1 MLIVDTSHY
10 PAEDRAALII
20 DQFSDPASGYFAPA
34 DGDDLTKMQ
43 MRFRTWDMGDGCDL
57 LNVQTSGLLIGMRP
71 PRFNSAPDPVIGFAL
86 NLTGTGPMRF
96 SQDDR
101 RQIVPGGTLYIA
113 EMSEA
118 FTLRF
123 GTGED
128 AQAINLRIPLEVLD
142 LPLRDVR
149 KAAQYLPLSPLY
161 DLARTHLLTLSRYTE
176 EHDEPQP
183 SAQQAALHVLRALI
197 KSFDSD

>member
-1 MLIVDTSHY
+1 MLIVDTSQY

-57 LNVQTSGLLIGMRP
+57 LNVQTSGLLIGQRP
-71 PRFNSAPDPVIGFAL
+71 PRFASAPDPVIGFAI
-86 NLTGTGPMRF
+86 NLKSSGPMRF
-96 SQDDR
+96 SQHDR
-101 RQIVPGGTLYIA
+101 GEIVPGGILYIA

-123 GTGED
+123 GTGAD
-128 AQAINLRIPLEVLD
+128 SQAINLRIPLEVLD

-161 DLARTHLLTLSRYTE
+161 GLARQHLLTLVRYTE

-183 SAQQAALHVLRALI
+183 SAQQAALHVMRALI
-197 KSFDSD
+197 KSFSSD

>member
-1 MLIVDTSHY
+1 MLIVDTSHF

-34 DGDDLTKMQ
+34 DGDDLTRMQ

-57 LNVQTSGLLIGMRP
+57 LNVQTSSLLIGQRP

-101 RQIVPGGTLYIA
+101 RQIVPGGILYIA

-123 GTGED
+123 GSGANAE
-128 AQAINLRIPLEVLD
+128 AINLRIPLEVLD

-149 KAAQYLPLSPLY
+149 KAAQFLPRSPLY
-161 DLARTHLLTLSRYTE
+161 DLARKHLLTLARYTE

-183 SAQQAALHVLRALI
+183 NAQQAALHVLRALI
-197 KSFDSD
+197 KSFNSD

>member
-1 MLIVDTSHY
+1 MLIVDTSQY
-10 PAEDRAALII
+10 PAKDRAELII

-57 LNVQTSGLLIGMRP
+57 LNVQTSGLLIGQRP
-71 PRFNSAPDPVIGFAL
+71 PRFSSAPDPVIGFAI
-86 NLTGTGPMRF
+86 NLKSSGPMRF
-96 SQDDR
+96 SQHDR
-101 RQIVPGGTLYIA
+101 GEIVPAGTLYIA

-123 GTGED
+123 GTGADSE
-128 AQAINLRIPLEVLD
+128 AIDLRIPLEVLD

-149 KAAQYLPLSPLY
+149 KAAQWLPRSPFY
-161 DLARTHLLTLSRYTE
+161 ELARQHLLTLVRYTE

-183 SAQQAALHVLRALI
+183 SAQQAALHVMRALI
-197 KSFDSD
+197 KSFNSD

>member
-1 MLIVDTSHY
+1 MLLVDTSQY
-10 PAEDRAALII
+10 SVKDRGELIR
-20 DQFSDPASGYFAPA
+20 DEFSDPASGYFAPA
-34 DGDDLTKMQ
+34 DGDDLMK
-43 MRFRTWDMGDGCDL
+43 MRFRTWDMGDGCSL
-57 LNVQTSGLLIGMRP
+57 LNLQSSGLLIGMRP
-71 PRFNSAPDPVIGFAL
+71 PRLSSAPDPIIGFAL
-86 NLTGTGPMRF
+86 NLNGTSPMRF

-149 KAAQYLPLSPLY
+149 KAAQYLPL
-161 DLARTHLLTLSRYTE
+161 
-176 EHDEPQP
+176 
-183 SAQQAALHVLRALI
+183 
-197 KSFDSD
+197 